1 MSVQSKQVKR
11 NNGIS
16 APTSELTKA
25 TASEE
30 KTLHTTNLVKKEK
43 PDRIQGATNPRKPL
57 VSTKVSEYFT
67 SKSINT

>member
-1 MSVQSKQVKR
+1 MQSKQIKR

-25 TASEE
+25 TTSEE
-30 KTLHTTNLVKKEK
+30 KTLHTTNLIKKEK
-43 PDRIQGATNPRKPL
+43 QDTIRGAANPRKPL

-67 SKSINT
+67 